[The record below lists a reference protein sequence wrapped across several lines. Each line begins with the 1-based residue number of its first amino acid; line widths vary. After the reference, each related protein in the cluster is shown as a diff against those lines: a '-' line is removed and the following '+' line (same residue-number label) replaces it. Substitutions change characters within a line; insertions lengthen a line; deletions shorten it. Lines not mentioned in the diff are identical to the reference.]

1 MSSIASQFFTHWQ
14 VHVPKITGGFAR
26 GTSGGAQ
33 PEAGVLSVVGQAMWG
48 GPGETWDPPW
58 LDTPCPCADLL
69 LREGLNVPKH
79 STQLR
84 HLAGSFSTTELC
96 VAPLSL
102 QLPSGGCRL
111 LLGRPQASSSPHWT
125 GPASFVALHLPHA
138 PGLDHPDSFWPFS
151 SFPTRI
157 FTWSERGGTHNF
169 RWCSTYG
176 LGSAEQKVTKLPS
189 LSTLPRFSLVCLR
202 VSLKL
207 FQTACT
213 ALCPPRHHGSSSTV
227 QTPPALNGDR
237 KAAPGLSQLSPTPTV
252 TWTEFPSGGASL
264 LWILKGA

>member
-58 LDTPCPCADLL
+58 LETPCPCADLL

-125 GPASFVALHLPHA
+125 GPASFVALHLPHTT
-138 PGLDHPDSFWPFS
+138 GLDDPDSFS
-151 SFPTRI
+151 GFPTRI
-157 FTWSERGGTHNF
+157 FTWSERGGPTTLRGVPPTGWAVLNRKWQNF
-169 RWCSTYG
+169 
-176 LGSAEQKVTKLPS
+176 P
-189 LSTLPRFSLVCLR
+189 VC
-202 VSLKL
+202 
-207 FQTACT
+207 
-213 ALCPPRHHGSSSTV
+213 PH
-227 QTPPALNGDR
+227 
-237 KAAPGLSQLSPTPTV
+237 SPD
-252 TWTEFPSGGASL
+252 L
-264 LWILKGA
+264 LWFAWAFLLNRFRLLVLLCALPGTTDPQAPCKLLLH